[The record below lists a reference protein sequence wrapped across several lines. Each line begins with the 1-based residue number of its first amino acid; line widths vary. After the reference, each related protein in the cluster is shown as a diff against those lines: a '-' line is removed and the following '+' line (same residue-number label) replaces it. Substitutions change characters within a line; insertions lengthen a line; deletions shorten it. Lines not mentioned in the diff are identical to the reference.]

1 MSEQCINA
9 LLIHP
14 ADNTVTLLKEVSP
27 GEKINFRQGQEI
39 VSLESQS
46 VIPFGHKAAIKG
58 ISKGETVVK
67 YGEVIGLALKDIS
80 LGSHVHVENLE
91 STRGRGDAEI
101 HFDKPN
107 GEASKDTSDMESSTK
122 DFSGRT
128 FLGYPRKDGS
138 VGTRNFIAVVSCV
151 VCANEVVTGVG
162 RDAPNVAVFT
172 HQQGCSQTMPD
183 VNQVKK
189 VLVNLAKNPN
199 VAATIFVSLGCES
212 VPSSEV
218 ARLAAESG
226 KPAELV
232 IIQKEGGS
240 TQAIKKCKEI
250 IKSFE
255 TELEA
260 IKPQKFPTSKLKLG
274 LKCGSSD
281 TTQGLSANVIAG
293 RITDMFVKS
302 GATVIMGETTEFMG
316 AEHIAAKHAVNEE
329 VGNAIKARVLAME
342 NRAKAM
348 GVDMRGGQPTRGN
361 IQGGLTTIEEKSLG
375 ALAKAGT
382 SIFQEVVDYG
392 SIPSKTGLVMMD
404 SPGREPEML
413 SGLAAAGCNIILFTT
428 GRGAPQGFSF
438 VPVVKLT
445 GNENT
450 WRFMREHMDICVSKV
465 MTGEETIDSA
475 AQQVFEFMI
484 DVCSGNKKSVAEEK
498 GYNDSMN
505 IYVEGPVI

>member
-1 MSEQCINA
+1 MAEQLINA

-14 ADNTVTLLKEVSP
+14 SDNTVTLLKDVSL
-27 GEKINFRQGQEI
+27 GEKITFRRNQEI
-39 VSLESQS
+39 VSIESKKD
-46 VIPFGHKAAIKG
+46 IPFGHKAAIKN
-58 ISKGETVVK
+58 ISKGEPVVK
-67 YGEVIGLALKDIS
+67 YGEVIGLAVNDIFP
-80 LGSHVHVENLE
+80 GNHVHVDNLE
-91 STRGRGDAEI
+91 STRGRGDVDVAI
-101 HFDKPN
+101 DP
-107 GEASKDTSDMESSTK
+107 SKNEDRETRNETESTGK
-122 DFSGRT
+122 DFSDRT

-138 VGTRNFIAVVSCV
+138 VGTRNYIAVVSCV
-151 VCANEVVTGVG
+151 VCANEVA
-162 RDAPNVAVFT
+162 RFASESPNVAVFT

-183 VNQVKK
+183 VQQVKK

-199 VAATIFVSLGCES
+199 VAATVFVSLGCES

-226 KPAELV
+226 KPAEVV

-240 TQAIKKCKEI
+240 SQAIQKCREI
-250 IKSFE
+250 IKKFE
-255 TELEA
+255 KELEKV
-260 IKPQKFPTSKLKLG
+260 KPQRFPISKLKLG

-293 RITDMFVKS
+293 RITDMFVRS
-302 GATVIMGETTEFMG
+302 GASVIIGETTEFMG

-329 VGNAIKARVLAME
+329 VGKAIKERVLAME
-342 NRAKAM
+342 NRAKAV

-413 SGLAAAGCNIILFTT
+413 SGLAAAGCNIVLFTT
-428 GRGAPQGFSF
+428 GRGAPQGFPF
-438 VPVVKLT
+438 IPVVKIT

-450 WRFMREHMDICVSKV
+450 WKFMGEHMDFCVSGV

-475 AQQVFEFMI
+475 AGRVFEFML
-484 DVCSGNKKSVAEEK
+484 DVCSGTKRTVAEVK

-505 IYVEGPVI
+505 IYVQGPVI